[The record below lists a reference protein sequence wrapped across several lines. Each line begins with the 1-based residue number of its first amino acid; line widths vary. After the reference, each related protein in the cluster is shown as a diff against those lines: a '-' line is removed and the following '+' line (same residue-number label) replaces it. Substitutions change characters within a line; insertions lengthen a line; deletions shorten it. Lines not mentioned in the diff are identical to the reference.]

1 MCGRSWSEP
10 REAGAAPVKLAPEGG
25 REANPGRR
33 VRSPVKLASRG
44 GRGRPCSAPREACA
58 VAHLQL
64 ARLVRDEAVDGDEQH
79 HEQQAGEHGWPEQ
92 LPQHSEAHADHQR
105 RRPHHV
111 REHRR
116 ILHTTQRNYFKIIFL
131 HYLIFF
137 YIYIFFHICSH
148 FFSAVYKIILLFFLK
163 LSAQPYGRPNAKYVH
178 FCTFT
183 RYLMC
188 T

>member
-1 MCGRSWSEP
+1 M
-10 REAGAAPVKLAPEGG
+10 KLAPGGG

-92 LPQHSEAHADHQR
+92 LPQHREAHADHQR

-116 ILHTTQRNYFKIIFL
+116 ILHTTQRNYFKIIYL

-137 YIYIFFHICSH
+137 KYLYILY
-148 FFSAVYKIILLFFLK
+148 
-163 LSAQPYGRPNAKYVH
+163 
-178 FCTFT
+178 FCTFFFSGLQN
-183 RYLMC
+183 YFIIIFK
-188 T
+188 